1 MKYMKTSEFRVDYRK
16 LINITDLAH
25 AKFIIYVGVR
35 GSNDEGKI
43 DRRTARQPYGRTNR
57 QPYGRTNGLS
67 GS

>member
-16 LINITDLAH
+16 LINITGLAH

-43 DRRTARQPYGRTNR
+43 DRRTARHLTDG
-57 QPYGRTNGLS
+57 
-67 GS
+67 